1 MQLNGPRI
9 YSLDLKRAIESNLLI
24 VEPDTPAI
32 EVMARMSQV
41 RSSCSVTRSH
51 QLSEVEAST
60 SFLENLKRASC
71 ALVMQGGQ
79 LVGIFTERDI
89 VRLTALGMNL
99 REFTVAQVMTDPVIT
114 LTQSDSQDIF
124 TALSIFRQYRI
135 RHLPIVDQQGQ
146 LMGVVTPVSI
156 GRGMQPVNLL
166 TRLWYVADVMTTQ
179 VVHAP
184 ATASVLSLAQLMAGH
199 RVSCVVITEE
209 RKEGELGKRGQ
220 GEMREKDTGMRGHG
234 DAGNVSEKLPASPR
248 LPLETFS
255 SSSVIPVGIVTEG
268 DIVEFQAL
276 ELNLSQMQAQDVM
289 STPPFCLGPTESLW
303 VAYQEM
309 QRRHVRRLVVIGDEG
324 ELLGVLSQTSL
335 LQVLSPTEMYG
346 VIEELQQAVEESTTE
361 LRKTNERLYQE
372 IIERQ
377 RAEVALQKAND
388 ELKRQVEEQTAELR
402 AANALLKQDIASRQ
416 QVEAALRQSEAQ
428 LRQQTQQLE
437 QTLRELQ
444 NTQSHLIQTE
454 KMSSLGQM
462 VAGVAHEINNPVSF
476 IHGNLPYATEYV
488 QGLLRLVQL
497 YQQQYPHPV
506 EAIQMQA
513 EAIDLN
519 FMLDDLPK
527 LLASMHLG
535 AERIRQ
541 IVLSLRSFSRLDEAE
556 MKPVNLHEGIDST
569 LLILQNRLRPQ
580 GGSRKRGT
588 GIEHPGILVIKEY
601 GDLPRVD
608 CYAGQLNQVFM
619 NILSNAIDALEEDY
633 GARVQ
638 GASPEDAPDSSPQ
651 IRIRTEV
658 INSDWVGVRIADNG
672 PGMTES
678 VRQKLFDPFFT
689 TKPVGKGTGLGL
701 SISYKIVVEKHGG
714 RLNCISAPGQGTE
727 FIIEIPIRQGA
738 LI

>member
-9 YSLDLKRAIESNLLI
+9 YSLDLRRAIEPDVLI

-32 EVMARMSQV
+32 EVMARMSQL
-41 RSSCSVTRSH
+41 RSSCSVARSH

-60 SFLENLKRASC
+60 SSLQSLKRASC
-71 ALVMQGGQ
+71 ALVMQGAQ

-99 REFTVAQVMTDPVIT
+99 REFTVAQVMTHPVIT
-114 LTQSDSQDIF
+114 LTQSNSQDIF

-135 RHLPIVDQQGQ
+135 RHLPIVDKQGQ

-166 TRLWYVADVMTTQ
+166 TRLWYVADVMTTE
-179 VVHAP
+179 VVHAK
-184 ATASVLSLAQLMAGH
+184 ATASVLSLAQLMAQH

-209 RKEGELGKRGQ
+209 RGEGEAL
-220 GEMREKDTGMRGHG
+220 TRGHG
-234 DAGNVSEKLPASPR
+234 DTRNMNETLPALPC
-248 LPLETFS
+248 LPLEQFS
-255 SSSVIPVGIVTEG
+255 SSSAIPIGIVTEG

-276 ELNLSQMQAQDVM
+276 ELNLSQMQAADVM

-309 QRRHVRRLVVIGDEG
+309 QRRHVRRLVVTGDAG

-361 LRKTNERLYQE
+361 LRKTNELLQQE

-377 RAEVALQKAND
+377 RAEVALQKANN

-402 AANALLKQDIASRQ
+402 AANALLKQDIAERQ
-416 QVEAALRQSEAQ
+416 RVEAALRQSEAQ
-428 LRQQTQQLE
+428 LRQQTQHLE
-437 QTLRELQ
+437 QALHELQ

-497 YQQQYPHPV
+497 YQQQYPHPG

-519 FMLDDLPK
+519 FLLDDLPK

-556 MKPVNLHEGIDST
+556 MKPVDLHEGIDST

-588 GIEHPGILVIKEY
+588 VAEHPGILVIKEY

-619 NILSNAIDALEEDY
+619 NILSNAIDALEEDS
-633 GARVQ
+633 GGRVQ
-638 GASPEDAPDSSPQ
+638 DASPEDSPESSPQ

-658 INSDWVGVRIADNG
+658 INSDWVGIRIADNG

-714 RLNCISAPGQGTE
+714 RLNCVSAPGQGTE
-727 FIIEIPIRQGA
+727 FMIEIPIRQAA
-738 LI
+738 LS

>member
-9 YSLDLKRAIESNLLI
+9 YSLDLRRAIEPDVLI

-32 EVMARMSQV
+32 EVMARMSQL
-41 RSSCSVTRSH
+41 RSSCSVARSH

-60 SFLENLKRASC
+60 SSLQSLKRASC
-71 ALVMQGGQ
+71 ALVMQGAQ

-99 REFTVAQVMTDPVIT
+99 REFTVAQVMTHPVIT
-114 LTQSDSQDIF
+114 LTQSNSQDIF

-135 RHLPIVDQQGQ
+135 RHLPIVDKQGQ

-166 TRLWYVADVMTTQ
+166 TRLWYVADVMTTE
-179 VVHAP
+179 VVHAK
-184 ATASVLSLAQLMAGH
+184 ATASVLSLAQLMAQH

-209 RKEGELGKRGQ
+209 RGEGEAL
-220 GEMREKDTGMRGHG
+220 TRGHG
-234 DAGNVSEKLPASPR
+234 DTRNMNETLPALPC
-248 LPLETFS
+248 LPLEQFS
-255 SSSVIPVGIVTEG
+255 SSSAIPIGIVTEG

-276 ELNLSQMQAQDVM
+276 ELNLSQMQAADVM

-309 QRRHVRRLVVIGDEG
+309 QRRHVRRLVVTGDAG

-361 LRKTNERLYQE
+361 LRKTNELLQQE

-377 RAEVALQKAND
+377 RAEVALQKANN

-402 AANALLKQDIASRQ
+402 AANALLKQDIAERQ
-416 QVEAALRQSEAQ
+416 RVEAALRQSEAQ
-428 LRQQTQQLE
+428 LRQQTQHLE
-437 QTLRELQ
+437 QALHELQ

-497 YQQQYPHPV
+497 YQQQYPHPG

-519 FMLDDLPK
+519 FLLDDLPK
-527 LLASMHLG
+527 LMASMHLG

-556 MKPVNLHEGIDST
+556 MKPVDLHEGIDST

-588 GIEHPGILVIKEY
+588 VAEHPGILVIKEY

-619 NILSNAIDALEEDY
+619 NILSNAIDALEEDS
-633 GARVQ
+633 GGRVQ
-638 GASPEDAPDSSPQ
+638 DASPEDSPESSPQ

-658 INSDWVGVRIADNG
+658 INSDWVGIRIADNG

-714 RLNCISAPGQGTE
+714 RLNCVSVPGQGTE
-727 FIIEIPIRQGA
+727 FIIEIPIRQAA
-738 LI
+738 LT

>member
-9 YSLDLKRAIESNLLI
+9 YSLDLRRAIEPDVLI
-24 VEPDTPAI
+24 VAPDTPAI

-60 SFLENLKRASC
+60 SSLQSLKRASC
-71 ALVMQGGQ
+71 ALVMAEGQ

-99 REFTVAQVMTDPVIT
+99 REFTVAQVMTHPVIT

-135 RHLPIVDQQGQ
+135 RHLPIMDKQGQ

-166 TRLWYVADVMTTQ
+166 TRLWYVADVMTTE
-179 VVHAP
+179 VVHAK
-184 ATASVLSLAQLMAGH
+184 ATASVLSLAQLMAQH
-199 RVSCVVITEE
+199 RVSCVVIAEE
-209 RKEGELGKRGQ
+209 RGEGEGGTRGE
-220 GEMREKDTGMRGHG
+220 GDGGTRGHG
-234 DAGNVSEKLPASPR
+234 ETGNINETLPALPCLR
-248 LPLETFS
+248 LEPFS
-255 SSSVIPVGIVTEG
+255 SSSRIPVGIVTEG

-276 ELNLSQMQAQDVM
+276 ELNLSQMQAADVM

-309 QRRHVRRLVVIGDEG
+309 QRRHVRRLVVTGDEG

-361 LRKTNERLYQE
+361 LRKTNERLQQE

-402 AANALLKQDIASRQ
+402 AANALLKQDIAERQ
-416 QVEAALRQSEAQ
+416 RVEAALRQSEAQ

-437 QTLRELQ
+437 RALHELQ
-444 NTQSHLIQTE
+444 NTQAHLIQTE

-497 YQQQYPHPV
+497 YQQQYPHPG

-519 FMLDDLPK
+519 FLLDDLPK

-556 MKPVNLHEGIDST
+556 MKPVDLHEGIDST

-580 GGSRKRGT
+580 GVSRKRGT
-588 GIEHPGILVIKEY
+588 LAEHPGILVIKEY
-601 GDLPRVD
+601 GDLPLVD

-619 NILSNAIDALEEDY
+619 NILSNAIDALEEDS
-633 GARVQ
+633 GDRVQ
-638 GASPEDAPDSSPQ
+638 DASPDDSLDSSPQ

-658 INSDWVGVRIADNG
+658 INSDWVGIRIADNG

-714 RLNCISAPGQGTE
+714 RLNCVSALGQGTE
-727 FIIEIPIRQGA
+727 FMIEIPIRQAA
-738 LI
+738 LS

>member
-9 YSLDLKRAIESNLLI
+9 YSLDLRRAIEPDVLI
-24 VEPDTPAI
+24 VEPETPAI

-60 SFLENLKRASC
+60 SSLQSLKRASC
-71 ALVMQGGQ
+71 ALVMEGAQ

-99 REFTVAQVMTDPVIT
+99 REFTVAQVMTHPVIT
-114 LTQSDSQDIF
+114 LTQSNSQDIF

-135 RHLPIVDQQGQ
+135 RHLPIVDKQGQ
-146 LMGVVTPVSI
+146 LLGVVTPVSI
-156 GRGMQPVNLL
+156 ARGMQPVNLL
-166 TRLWYVADVMTTQ
+166 TRLWYVADVMTTE
-179 VVHAP
+179 VVHAK
-184 ATASVLSLAQLMAGH
+184 ATASVLSLAQLMAQH
-199 RVSCVVITEE
+199 RVSCVVITQE
-209 RKEGELGKRGQ
+209 RAEGGPGGIESHISRTPYP
-220 GEMREKDTGMRGHG
+220 E
-234 DAGNVSEKLPASPR
+234 A
-248 LPLETFS
+248 
-255 SSSVIPVGIVTEG
+255 IPVGIVTEG

-276 ELNLSQMQAQDVM
+276 ELNLSQMQAVDVM
-289 STPPFCLGPTESLW
+289 STPPFCVGATESLW

-309 QRRHVRRLVVIGDEG
+309 QRRHVRRLVVTGDKG

-361 LRKTNERLYQE
+361 LRKTNELLQQE

-377 RAEVALQKAND
+377 RAEVALQKANN

-402 AANALLKQDIASRQ
+402 AANALLKQDIAERQ
-416 QVEAALRQSEAQ
+416 RVEAALRQSEAQ

-437 QTLRELQ
+437 RALHELQ
-444 NTQSHLIQTE
+444 NTQAHLIQTE

-497 YQQQYPHPV
+497 YQQQYPHPG

-519 FMLDDLPK
+519 FLLDDLPK
-527 LLASMHLG
+527 LMASMHLG

-556 MKPVNLHEGIDST
+556 MKPVDLHEGIDST

-588 GIEHPGILVIKEY
+588 LAEHPGILVIKEY

-619 NILSNAIDALEEDY
+619 NILSNAIDALEEDC
-633 GARVQ
+633 GGTVQ
-638 GASPEDAPDSSPQ
+638 DAFPEDCPESSPQ

-658 INSDWVGVRIADNG
+658 INSDWVGIRIADNG

-678 VRQKLFDPFFT
+678 IRQKLFDPFFT

-727 FIIEIPIRQGA
+727 FIIEIPIRQAA
-738 LI
+738 LS

>member
-9 YSLDLKRAIESNLLI
+9 YSLDLRRAIEPDVLI

-32 EVMARMSQV
+32 EVMARMSQL
-41 RSSCSVTRSH
+41 RSSCSVARSH

-60 SFLENLKRASC
+60 SSLQSLKRASC
-71 ALVMQGGQ
+71 ALVMAGGQ

-99 REFTVAQVMTDPVIT
+99 REFTVAQVMTHPVIT
-114 LTQSDSQDIF
+114 LTQSNSQDIF

-135 RHLPIVDQQGQ
+135 RHLPIVDKQGQ

-166 TRLWYVADVMTTQ
+166 TRLWYVADVMTTE
-179 VVHAP
+179 VVHAK
-184 ATASVLSLAQLMAGH
+184 ATASVLSLAQLMAQH
-199 RVSCVVITEE
+199 RVSCVVITQE
-209 RKEGELGKRGQ
+209 RAEGGPGGIESHISRTPYP
-220 GEMREKDTGMRGHG
+220 E
-234 DAGNVSEKLPASPR
+234 A
-248 LPLETFS
+248 
-255 SSSVIPVGIVTEG
+255 IPVGIVTEG

-276 ELNLSQMQAQDVM
+276 ELNLSQMQAADVM
-289 STPPFCLGPTESLW
+289 STPPFCVGATESLW

-309 QRRHVRRLVVIGDEG
+309 QRRHVRRLVVTGDKG

-361 LRKTNERLYQE
+361 LRKTNELLQQE

-402 AANALLKQDIASRQ
+402 AANALLKQDIAERQ
-416 QVEAALRQSEAQ
+416 RVEAALRQSEAQ
-428 LRQQTQQLE
+428 LRQQTQHLE
-437 QTLRELQ
+437 QALHELQ

-497 YQQQYPHPV
+497 YQQQYPHPG

-519 FMLDDLPK
+519 FLLDDLPK
-527 LLASMHLG
+527 LMASMHLG

-556 MKPVNLHEGIDST
+556 MKPVDIHEGIDNT
-569 LLILQNRLRPQ
+569 LLILQNRLKAKPDRSEIQ
-580 GGSRKRGT
+580 
-588 GIEHPGILVIKEY
+588 VIKEY
-601 GDLPRVD
+601 GKLPQIE

-619 NILSNAIDALEEDY
+619 NLLTNAIDALEEVIANRSFY
-633 GARVQ
+633 Q
-638 GASPEDAPDSSPQ
+638 SPT
-651 IRIRTEV
+651 IRIRTEILNKNWV
-658 INSDWVGVRIADNG
+658 KINIFDNG
-672 PGMTES
+672 SGIPEQ
-678 VRQKLFDPFFT
+678 VKNRLFDPFFT
-689 TKPVGKGTGLGL
+689 TKPVGQGTGMGL
-701 SISYKIVVEKHGG
+701 SISYQIITERHKGSLQCFSSPGKGAEFEIKIPLKA
-714 RLNCISAPGQGTE
+714 S
-727 FIIEIPIRQGA
+727 
-738 LI
+738 

>member
-9 YSLDLKRAIESNLLI
+9 YSLDLRRAIEPDVLI
-24 VEPDTPAI
+24 VDPDTPAI

-51 QLSEVEAST
+51 PLSEVEAST
-60 SFLENLKRASC
+60 SSLQSLKRASC
-71 ALVMQGGQ
+71 ALVMERGQ

-99 REFTVAQVMTDPVIT
+99 REFTVAQVMTHPVIT

-135 RHLPIVDQQGQ
+135 RHLPIMDKQGQ

-166 TRLWYVADVMTTQ
+166 TRLWYVADVMTTE
-179 VVHAP
+179 VVHAR
-184 ATASVLSLAQLMAGH
+184 ATASVLSLAQLMAQH

-209 RKEGELGKRGQ
+209 RGEGEGGTRGQ
-220 GEMREKDTGMRGHG
+220 GDTG
-234 DAGNVSEKLPASPR
+234 NINETLPALPC
-248 LPLETFS
+248 LPLEPFS
-255 SSSVIPVGIVTEG
+255 SSSCIPVGIVTEG

-276 ELNLSQMQAQDVM
+276 ELNLSQMQAVDVM
-289 STPPFCLGPTESLW
+289 STPPFCLGATESLW

-309 QRRHVRRLVVIGDEG
+309 QRRHVRRLVVTGDEG

-361 LRKTNERLYQE
+361 LRKTNERLQQE

-416 QVEAALRQSEAQ
+416 RVEAALRQSEAQ

-437 QTLRELQ
+437 RALHELQ
-444 NTQSHLIQTE
+444 NTQAHLIQTE

-497 YQQQYPHPV
+497 YQQQYPHPGL
-506 EAIQMQA
+506 AIQMQA

-527 LLASMHLG
+527 LMASMHLG

-556 MKPVNLHEGIDST
+556 MKPVDLHEGIDST

-580 GGSRKRGT
+580 GVSRKRGT
-588 GIEHPGILVIKEY
+588 LAEHPGILVIKEY

-619 NILSNAIDALEEDY
+619 NILSNAIDALEEDC
-633 GARVQ
+633 GDRMQ
-638 GASPEDAPDSSPQ
+638 DASSEDSPDSSPQ

-658 INSDWVGVRIADNG
+658 INSDWVGIRIADNG

-678 VRQKLFDPFFT
+678 TRQKLFDPFFT

-714 RLNCISAPGQGTE
+714 RLNCVSAPGQGTE

-738 LI
+738 LT

>member
-9 YSLDLKRAIESNLLI
+9 YSLDLRRAIEPDVLI
-24 VEPDTPAI
+24 VEPETPAI

-60 SFLENLKRASC
+60 SSLQSLKRASC
-71 ALVMQGGQ
+71 ALVMEGAQ

-99 REFTVAQVMTDPVIT
+99 REFTVAQVMTHPVIT
-114 LTQSDSQDIF
+114 LTQSNSQDIF

-135 RHLPIVDQQGQ
+135 RHLPIVDKQGQ
-146 LMGVVTPVSI
+146 LLGVVTPVSI
-156 GRGMQPVNLL
+156 ARGMQPVNLL
-166 TRLWYVADVMTTQ
+166 TRLWYVADVMTTE
-179 VVHAP
+179 VVHAK
-184 ATASVLSLAQLMAGH
+184 ATASVLSLAQLMAQH
-199 RVSCVVITEE
+199 RVSCVVITQE
-209 RKEGELGKRGQ
+209 RAEGGPGGIESHISRTPYP
-220 GEMREKDTGMRGHG
+220 E
-234 DAGNVSEKLPASPR
+234 A
-248 LPLETFS
+248 
-255 SSSVIPVGIVTEG
+255 IPVGIVTEG

-276 ELNLSQMQAQDVM
+276 ELNLSQMQAVDVM
-289 STPPFCLGPTESLW
+289 STPPFCVGATESLW

-309 QRRHVRRLVVIGDEG
+309 QRRHVRRLVVTGDKG

-361 LRKTNERLYQE
+361 LRKTNELLQQE

-377 RAEVALQKAND
+377 RAEVALQKANN

-402 AANALLKQDIASRQ
+402 AANALLKQDIAERQ
-416 QVEAALRQSEAQ
+416 RVEAALRQSEAQ

-437 QTLRELQ
+437 RALHELQ
-444 NTQSHLIQTE
+444 NTQAHLIQTE

-497 YQQQYPHPV
+497 YQQQYPHPG

-519 FMLDDLPK
+519 FLLDDLPK
-527 LLASMHLG
+527 LMASMHLG

-556 MKPVNLHEGIDST
+556 MKPVDLHEGIDST

-588 GIEHPGILVIKEY
+588 LAEHPGILVIKEY

-619 NILSNAIDALEEDY
+619 NILSNAIDALEEDF
-633 GARVQ
+633 GGRVQ
-638 GASPEDAPDSSPQ
+638 DTSLEDSLDSSPQ

-658 INSDWVGVRIADNG
+658 INSDWVGIRIADNG

-678 VRQKLFDPFFT
+678 IRQKLFDPFFT

-714 RLNCISAPGQGTE
+714 RLNCVSVPGQGTE
-727 FIIEIPIRQGA
+727 FIIEIPIRQAA
-738 LI
+738 LT

>member
-1 MQLNGPRI
+1 MWQASRSQQTMQLNGPRI
-9 YSLDLKRAIESNLLI
+9 YSLDLRRAIEPDVLI

-51 QLSEVEAST
+51 QLSEVEVST
-60 SFLENLKRASC
+60 SSLQNLKRASS

-79 LVGIFTERDI
+79 LLGIFTERDI

-99 REFTVAQVMTDPVIT
+99 REFTVAQVMTYPVIT

-135 RHLPIVDQQGQ
+135 RHLPIMDKQGQ

-156 GRGMQPVNLL
+156 SRGMQPVNLL
-166 TRLWYVADVMTTQ
+166 TRLWYVADVMTTE
-179 VVHAP
+179 VIHAP
-184 ATASVLSLAQLMAGH
+184 PTSSVLSLAQLMAGH

-209 RKEGELGKRGQ
+209 SREGGQ
-220 GEMREKDTGMRGHG
+220 GGIESDISPVFASHQSGLFS
-234 DAGNVSEKLPASPR
+234 DAL
-248 LPLETFS
+248 
-255 SSSVIPVGIVTEG
+255 IPVGIVTEG

-289 STPPFCLGPTESLW
+289 STPPFCLGATESLW

-309 QRRHVRRLVVIGDEG
+309 QRRHVRRLVVTGDVG

-361 LRKTNERLYQE
+361 LRKTNELLQQE

-377 RAEVALQKAND
+377 RAEVALQKANN

-402 AANALLKQDIASRQ
+402 AANALLKQDIAQRQ
-416 QVEAALRQSEAQ
+416 RVEAALRQSEAQ

-437 QTLRELQ
+437 QALHELQ
-444 NTQSHLIQTE
+444 NTQAHLIQTE

-497 YQQQYPHPV
+497 YQQQYPHPA

-519 FMLDDLPK
+519 FVLDDLPK
-527 LLASMHLG
+527 LMASMHLG

-588 GIEHPGILVIKEY
+588 VAEHPGILVIKEY

-619 NILSNAIDALEEDY
+619 NILSNAIDALEEDST
-633 GARVQ
+633 GRVQ
-638 GASPEDAPDSSPQ
+638 ESPEDSLESAPQ

-658 INSDWVGVRIADNG
+658 INSDWVGIRIADNG

-714 RLNCISAPGQGTE
+714 RLNCVSVPGQGTE
-727 FIIEIPIRQGA
+727 FMIEIPIRQAA
-738 LI
+738 LT